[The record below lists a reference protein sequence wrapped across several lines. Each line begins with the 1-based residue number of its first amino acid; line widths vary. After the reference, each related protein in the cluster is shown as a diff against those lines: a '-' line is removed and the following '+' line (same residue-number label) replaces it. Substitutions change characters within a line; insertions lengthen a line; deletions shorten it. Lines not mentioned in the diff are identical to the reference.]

1 MPRIDASPM
10 TVRTGAPLLHAPLLK
25 ANGVAKRFGGR
36 LVLDH
41 VDLTVTEREIV
52 TVIGPNGAGKS
63 TLLRILL
70 GLAAPDGGEA
80 WIRPGIRI
88 GYMPQRL
95 PVDDTL
101 PLTVRRFLRL
111 GGAQREAALRAV
123 LDEVGAAE
131 VLDTAIQSISGGE
144 FQRVLLARALLRDP
158 ALLVLDEPVQGV
170 DVAGQEDLFQLILD
184 IRDRRGCGVLMVS
197 HDLHL
202 VMAATDT
209 VVCLNHH
216 VCCTGRPETVR
227 ADPAYLALFGAARG
241 SRLAVYMHHHD
252 HVHDVPHHDHDG
264 HAQAHPREP
273 QRHPAP
279 ADQRHG

>member
-1 MPRIDASPM
+1 M
-10 TVRTGAPLLHAPLLK
+10 TRDRSAPLLEAK
-25 ANGVAKRFGGR
+25 GISKRFGR
-36 LVLDH
+36 RTVLDH
-41 VDLTVTEREIV
+41 VDLAVAGREIV

-70 GLAAPDGGEA
+70 GLVAPDAGETHLA
-80 WIRPGIRI
+80 SRIRI

-95 PVDDTL
+95 PVDETL

-111 GGAQREAALRAV
+111 GQAGSEAALRTA

-131 VLDTAIQSISGGE
+131 VLDTPIQRVSGGE

-170 DVAGQEDLFQLILD
+170 DVAGQEDLFRLILE

-216 VCCTGRPETVR
+216 VCCTGHPEVVR
-227 ADPAYLALFGAARG
+227 VDPAYLALFGAARG
-241 SRLAVYMHHHD
+241 GALAVYQHHHD
-252 HVHDVPHHDHDG
+252 HVHDVPHHAPNHGHEAHAHGAHEHTHADHD
-264 HAQAHPREP
+264 
-273 QRHPAP
+273 
-279 ADQRHG
+279 HG

>member
-1 MPRIDASPM
+1 M
-10 TVRTGAPLLHAPLLK
+10 TPLDHAPLLQ
-25 ANGVAKRFGGR
+25 ASGITKRFGR
-36 LVLDH
+36 RTVLDH
-41 VDLTVTEREIV
+41 VDLAVAAREIV

-70 GLAAPDGGEA
+70 GLLPPDSGA
-80 WIRPGIRI
+80 QQRAPGIRI

-95 PVDDTL
+95 AVDETL

-111 GGAQREAALRAV
+111 GQPGTEAAMRAA
-123 LDEVGAAE
+123 LEEVGAPE
-131 VLDTAIQSISGGE
+131 VLDTEIQRVSGGE

-170 DVAGQEDLFQLILD
+170 DVAGQEDLFRLILE

-216 VCCTGRPETVR
+216 VCCTGRPEAVR
-227 ADPAYLALFGAARG
+227 VDPAYLALFGAARG
-241 SRLAVYMHHHD
+241 GELAVYHHHHD
-252 HVHDVPHHDHDG
+252 HVHDAPHHADHAHDHADHD
-264 HAQAHPREP
+264 
-273 QRHPAP
+273 
-279 ADQRHG
+279 HG

>member
-1 MPRIDASPM
+1 M
-10 TVRTGAPLLHAPLLK
+10 TPLLQAPLLHAR
-25 ANGVAKRFGGR
+25 GIVKRFGR
-36 LVLDH
+36 RTVLDH
-41 VDLTVTEREIV
+41 VDLSVSGREIV

-70 GLAAPDGGEA
+70 GLLAPDAGEQHLA
-80 WIRPGIRI
+80 PGIKI

-95 PVDDTL
+95 PVDETL

-111 GGAQREAALRAV
+111 GQAGSEAQLRSA
-123 LDEVGAAE
+123 LDEVGAAD
-131 VLDTAIQSISGGE
+131 VLDTPIQLVSGGE

-170 DVAGQEDLFQLILD
+170 DVAGQEDLFRLILE

-216 VCCTGRPETVR
+216 VCCTGRPEAVR
-227 ADPAYLALFGAARG
+227 VDPAYLALFGAARG
-241 SRLAVYMHHHD
+241 GELAVYHHHHD
-252 HVHDVPHHDHDG
+252 HVHDVPHHAHAHDHADHD
-264 HAQAHPREP
+264 
-273 QRHPAP
+273 
-279 ADQRHG
+279 HG

>member
-1 MPRIDASPM
+1 M
-10 TVRTGAPLLHAPLLK
+10 TPLLA
-25 ANGVAKRFGGR
+25 ARGIVKRFGR
-36 LVLDH
+36 RTVLDH
-41 VDLTVTEREIV
+41 VGLTVAEREIV

-70 GLAAPDGGEA
+70 GLLPADAGERQL
-80 WIRPGIRI
+80 RPGVKI

-95 PVDDTL
+95 PVDATL

-111 GGAQREAALRAV
+111 GSAGSEDMLSAA

-131 VLDTAIQSISGGE
+131 VLDTQVQSISGGE

-170 DVAGQEDLFQLILD
+170 DVAGQEDLFRLILD

-216 VCCTGRPETVR
+216 VCCTGRPEAVR
-227 ADPAYLALFGAARG
+227 VDPAYLALFGAARG
-241 SRLAVYMHHHD
+241 GELAVYHHHHD
-252 HVHDVPHHDHDG
+252 HVHDAPHHAHEHADHEHDHD
-264 HAQAHPREP
+264 HADH
-273 QRHPAP
+273 H
-279 ADQRHG
+279 HG

>member
-1 MPRIDASPM
+1 M
-10 TVRTGAPLLHAPLLK
+10 TPLLSAR
-25 ANGVAKRFGGR
+25 GIVKRFGR
-36 LVLDH
+36 RTVLDH
-41 VDLTVTEREIV
+41 VDLAVAAREIV

-70 GLAAPDGGEA
+70 GLLPPDAGAAHLA
-80 WIRPGIRI
+80 AGIRI

-95 PVDDTL
+95 PVDETL

-111 GGAQREAALRAV
+111 GQAGSEAALRAA

-131 VLDTAIQSISGGE
+131 VLDTEIQRISGGE

-170 DVAGQEDLFQLILD
+170 DVAGQEDLFRLILE

-216 VCCTGRPETVR
+216 VCCTGRPEAVR
-227 ADPAYLALFGAARG
+227 VDPAYLALFGAARG
-241 SRLAVYMHHHD
+241 GELAVYHHHHD
-252 HVHDVPHHDHDG
+252 HVHDVPHHAHDHG
-264 HAQAHPREP
+264 HDHAHG
-273 QRHPAP
+273 
-279 ADQRHG
+279 HGHEDHHHG

>member
-1 MPRIDASPM
+1 MDTSASLI
-10 TVRTGAPLLHAPLLK
+10 RATGI
-25 ANGVAKRFGGR
+25 VKRFGR
-36 LVLDH
+36 RTVLDD
-41 VDLTVTEREIV
+41 VGLTVAEREIV

-70 GLAAPDGGEA
+70 GLTAPDRGER
-80 WIRPGIRI
+80 WLRPGIAI

-95 PVDDTL
+95 PVDSSL
-101 PLTVRRFLRL
+101 PLSVRRFLRL
-111 GGAQREAALRAV
+111 GRPQVSTTWGDDRLRAA

-170 DVAGQEDLFQLILD
+170 DVAGQEDLFRLILA

-216 VCCTGRPETVR
+216 VCCTGRPEAVR
-227 ADPAYLALFGAARG
+227 IDPAYLALFGAARG
-241 SRLAVYMHHHD
+241 GELAVYTHHHD
-252 HVHDVPHHDHDG
+252 HVHDAAHHAHGHDHDHDHDNDHG
-264 HAQAHPREP
+264 HAPP
-273 QRHPAP
+273 PAP
-279 ADQRHG
+279 ADHRHG